1 MLVVTRGSVVLFLA
15 ALSFGCA
22 SDRRAADIGSDWTPA
37 VEDEWRRYGRREFRP
52 VPADQPHATL
62 VLKDTANR
70 AQGRAFE
77 VWVLVDGA
85 RVKGGAAAA
94 PLRLSPGAHC
104 IRVEMVSRP
113 QRSEGTVG
121 RYWPW
126 LNAGGSDQIEF
137 KGGGKAG
144 FTTTYRRLVMHL
156 TLDTVSNDEQIKF
169 DRSRPRDPEAAYA
182 YCLQY
187 VRRPRG

>member
-1 MLVVTRGSVVLFLA
+1 MPVVTRGFVALLLA

-22 SDRRAADIGSDWTPA
+22 ADRRAADVGSAWTPA
-37 VEDEWRRYGRREFRP
+37 VEEEWRRYGRQEFRAAS
-52 VPADQPHATL
+52 ADQPHATL
-62 VLKDTANR
+62 VLKDSSNR
-70 AQGRAFE
+70 ARSGAFE

-113 QRSEGTVG
+113 QRYQGTVG

-126 LNAGGSDQIEF
+126 LNAGGRDQIEL
-137 KGGGKAG
+137 KGDSKAG
-144 FTTTYRRLVMHL
+144 FTTTYRRLVMQL
-156 TLDTVSNDEQIKF
+156 TLDTPSNEQQIKF
-169 DRSRPRDPEAAYA
+169 DRGRPRDPAAAYA

-187 VRRPRG
+187 VRRPRS

>member
-1 MLVVTRGSVVLFLA
+1 MPVVARGFVVLLLA
-15 ALSFGCA
+15 TLGAGCA
-22 SDRRAADIGSDWTPA
+22 SDRRAGNEWTPA
-37 VEDEWRRYGRREFRP
+37 VEEEWRRYGHQEFRP
-52 VPADQPHATL
+52 APADQPHATL

-70 AQGRAFE
+70 ARSAPFE

-85 RVKGGAAAA
+85 RVKQGAAGA

-104 IRVEMVSRP
+104 IRVEMVSRR
-113 QRSEGTVG
+113 QRHEGTVG

-126 LNAGGSDQIEF
+126 LNAGGRDQIEF
-137 KGGGKAG
+137 KGDGKAG
-144 FTTTYRRLVMHL
+144 FTTSYRRLVMQL
-156 TLDTVSNDEQIKF
+156 TLDAPSNEQQIKF
-169 DRSRPRDPEAAYA
+169 DRSRPRDPEAAYT